1 MKIASYPE
9 KVDFCRGCELIENI
23 ILHAGEEKLPAA
35 DALAM
40 PERTSQK
47 IVLAIDDNP
56 DGIDII
62 RKYLGEEYT
71 VIGLLSGED
80 AVERAK
86 GLRPLAITLD
96 ILMPGMDGWQVLR
109 DLKEDPET
117 RDIPVI
123 IVSILDDK
131 RLGFSLG
138 AADYM
143 VKPVAKEVL
152 LKRLQSLERGTRIT
166 RVLIV
171 DNEMET
177 VRSIGN
183 ALKEANYEVLTSYN
197 SDDAIRC
204 IKDFKPHLVVLSL
217 TLPQLSG
224 FDVIE
229 FLKTGQDVKEM
240 PLIVLTYQDFTEQE
254 IKELNGRIR
263 AILNKGVLSEEDLSK
278 GLKDA
283 IFEVQSEMA
292 DKGGKGE

>member
-1 MKIASYPE
+1 
-9 KVDFCRGCELIENI
+9 
-23 ILHAGEEKLPAA
+23 
-35 DALAM
+35 
-40 PERTSQK
+40 
-47 IVLAIDDNP
+47 
-56 DGIDII
+56 
-62 RKYLGEEYT
+62 
-71 VIGLLSGED
+71 
-80 AVERAK
+80 
-86 GLRPLAITLD
+86 
-96 ILMPGMDGWQVLR
+96 
-109 DLKEDPET
+109 
-117 RDIPVI
+117 
-123 IVSILDDK
+123 
-131 RLGFSLG
+131 
-138 AADYM
+138 M

-197 SDDAIRC
+197 SDDAIRS

-217 TLPQLSG
+217 TMPQLSG

-263 AILNKGVLSEEDLSK
+263 AILNKGLLSEEDLSK

>member
-1 MKIASYPE
+1 
-9 KVDFCRGCELIENI
+9 
-23 ILHAGEEKLPAA
+23 
-35 DALAM
+35 LAM

-96 ILMPGMDGWQVLR
+96 ILMPDMDGWQVLR
-109 DLKEDPET
+109 DLKENPET

-123 IVSILDDK
+123 IVSILDDR

-183 ALKEANYEVLTSYN
+183 ALREANYEVLTSYN
-197 SDDAIRC
+197 SDDAIRS

-263 AILNKGVLSEEDLSK
+263 AILNKGLLSEEDLSK

-292 DKGGKGE
+292 DEGGKGE